1 VNGHRITAL
10 MGKELREMRSNPA
23 AILPVVLLVGV
34 CLVLPV
40 FIAVVLPAM
49 TGESL
54 ANDRTI
60 AQVLVYAETQLPGLA
75 SLPREAAAQAFMFQQ
90 FLFLFLVA
98 PIVGAVSLAAYAVVG
113 EKQGR
118 TLEPLLTTP
127 LTTTELL
134 VAKVLAAFLPAL
146 AIEFVGL
153 ALYLALTAAIAAP
166 GVARTLVSGRSIILI
181 ALLGPLS
188 SLAALQLTITISS
201 RVNDPRSAQQIAVLL
216 VMPLVLMLVG
226 QVAGAFVITSPM
238 LLAVCGGLAAVW
250 VLLVMLSVALFDR
263 ESILTRWK

>member
-1 VNGHRITAL
+1 MNTHRVTAL
-10 MGKELREMRSNPA
+10 MSKELREMRSNPA
-23 AILPVVLLVGV
+23 AILPVVLLVAV
-34 CLVLPV
+34 CLLLPF
-40 FIAVVLPAM
+40 FIAVILPAM

-54 ANDRTI
+54 ASDRTI
-60 AQVLVYAETQLPGLA
+60 AQVLAYAETRLPGLA

-127 LTTTELL
+127 LTTSELL

-146 AIEFVGL
+146 AIELVGL
-153 ALYLALTAAIAAP
+153 GLYLALTAAVAAP
-166 GVARTLVSGRSIILI
+166 GVARTLISGRSLILI

-188 SLAALQLTITISS
+188 SLAALQLTIAISS

-216 VMPLVLMLVG
+216 VLPLVLMLVG
-226 QVAGAFVITSPM
+226 QVAGAFVITSGT
-238 LLAVCGGLAAVW
+238 LLAVCAALAIAW
-250 VLLVMLSVALFDR
+250 ILLVLLSVAIFDR

>member
-1 VNGHRITAL
+1 
-10 MGKELREMRSNPA
+10 MRSNPA

-34 CLVLPV
+34 CLVLPA
-40 FIAVVLPAM
+40 FIAVILPAM

-146 AIEFVGL
+146 AIEFIGL

-166 GVARTLVSGRSIILI
+166 GVAHTLVSGRSIILSR
-181 ALLGPLS
+181 S
-188 SLAALQLTITISS
+188 SDRSRRSRPCSS
-201 RVNDPRSAQQIAVLL
+201 Q
-216 VMPLVLMLVG
+216 
-226 QVAGAFVITSPM
+226 SPSRR
-238 LLAVCGGLAAVW
+238 A
-250 VLLVMLSVALFDR
+250 
-263 ESILTRWK
+263 

>member
-1 VNGHRITAL
+1 MNRHRVAAL
-10 MGKELREMRSNPA
+10 MTKELREIRSNPA
-23 AILPVVLLVGV
+23 AILPVVILVAL
-34 CLVLPV
+34 CLVLPF
-40 FIAVVLPAM
+40 FIAVLLPAM

-60 AQVLVYAETQLPGLA
+60 AQVLAYAQTRLPGLA
-75 SLPREAAAQAFMFQQ
+75 ALPREAAAQAFMFQQ

-127 LTTTELL
+127 LTTAELL
-134 VAKVLAAFLPAL
+134 MAKVLAAFLPAL
-146 AIEFVGL
+146 VIEFFGL
-153 ALYLALTAAIAAP
+153 ALYVMLAASVALP
-166 GVARTLVSGRSIILI
+166 GVAHTLVSGRSLVLI
-181 ALLGPLS
+181 VLLGPLA
-188 SLAALQLTITISS
+188 SLAALQLTIAISS

-216 VMPLVLMLVG
+216 VLPLVLTLVG

-238 LLAVCGGLAAVW
+238 LIAICAGLAIIWLV
-250 VLLVMLSVALFDR
+250 LVMLSVALFDR